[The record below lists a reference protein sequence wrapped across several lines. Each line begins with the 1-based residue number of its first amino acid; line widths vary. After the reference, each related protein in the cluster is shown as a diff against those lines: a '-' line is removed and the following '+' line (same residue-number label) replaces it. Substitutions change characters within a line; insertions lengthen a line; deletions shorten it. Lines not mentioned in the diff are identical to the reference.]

1 MAYDC
6 PARFLEGPPG
16 GCRKGSGTDEDVNDA
31 LHLAT
36 PNGIDGGSSDV
47 QPKRQNEDM
56 EIKIKG
62 LVRRQLVYGF
72 VAEKDGE
79 GEIVGSSVVKLAR
92 RNAFELVGLK
102 RPALAPA
109 WRWKMG

>member
-1 MAYDC
+1 MPERSGKGRGGSD
-6 PARFLEGPPG
+6 ARFLVSPQRHRRRLVRRPTQEGKT
-16 GCRKGSGTDEDVNDA
+16 RN
-31 LHLAT
+31 
-36 PNGIDGGSSDV
+36 
-47 QPKRQNEDM
+47 M

-72 VAEKDGE
+72 EAEKDAA

-102 RPALAPA
+102 RPALTPG
-109 WRWKMG
+109 WRWKMS

>member
-1 MAYDC
+1 M
-6 PARFLEGPPG
+6 PERRKNGR
-16 GCRKGSGTDEDVNDA
+16 GCSDA
-31 LHLAT
+31 LFLVLPQRHRRRLVRRPT
-36 PNGIDGGSSDV
+36 QKGKTKN
-47 QPKRQNEDM
+47 M

-72 VAEKDGE
+72 AAEKDAE
-79 GEIVGSSVVKLAR
+79 GQIIGSSVVKLAR

-109 WRWKMG
+109 WRWKMS

>member
-1 MAYDC
+1 M
-6 PARFLEGPPG
+6 PERPKNGR
-16 GCRKGSGTDEDVNDA
+16 GCSDA
-31 LHLAT
+31 LFLV
-36 PNGIDGGSSDV
+36 S
-47 QPKRQNEDM
+47 PKRHRRRLVRRPTQKAKTKNM

-72 VAEKDGE
+72 EAEKDAE
-79 GEIVGSSVVKLAR
+79 GQIIGSSVVKLAR

>member
-1 MAYDC
+1 M
-6 PARFLEGPPG
+6 PLLLVLLQRH
-16 GCRKGSGTDEDVNDA
+16 RRRVNR
-31 LHLAT
+31 
-36 PNGIDGGSSDV
+36 
-47 QPKRQNEDM
+47 RQTQKAKTRNM

-72 VAEKDGE
+72 EAEKDGE
-79 GEIVGSSVVKLAR
+79 GQIIGSSVVKLAR

-109 WRWKMG
+109 WRWKMC

>member
-1 MAYDC
+1 MPYSSSPTTASST
-6 PARFLEGPPG
+6 ARPSSNPEG
-16 GCRKGSGTDEDVNDA
+16 T
-31 LHLAT
+31 H
-36 PNGIDGGSSDV
+36 
-47 QPKRQNEDM
+47 EDM

-72 VAEKDGE
+72 EAEKDAE
-79 GEIVGSSVVKLAR
+79 GQIVGSSVVKLAR

>member
-1 MAYDC
+1 M
-6 PARFLEGPPG
+6 PVRV
-16 GCRKGSGTDEDVNDA
+16 RKGRGVSDA
-31 LHLAT
+31 LFLVTPKRHQRRLARRF
-36 PNGIDGGSSDV
+36 NHGGST
-47 QPKRQNEDM
+47 RNM

-72 VAEKDGE
+72 EAEKDAE
-79 GEIVGSSVVKLAR
+79 GEIIGSSVVKLAR

-109 WRWKMG
+109 WRWKMS

>member
-1 MAYDC
+1 MPYFPFHFTGIGDGW
-6 PARFLEGPPG
+6 R
-16 GCRKGSGTDEDVNDA
+16 V
-31 LHLAT
+31 AT
-36 PNGIDGGSSDV
+36 GKQTRN
-47 QPKRQNEDM
+47 M

-72 VAEKDGE
+72 EAEKDGE
-79 GEIVGSSVVKLAR
+79 GQIIGSSIVKLAR

-102 RPALAPA
+102 RPALAPT

>member
-1 MAYDC
+1 MPYSSF
-6 PARFLEGPPG
+6 P
-16 GCRKGSGTDEDVNDA
+16 
-31 LHLAT
+31 
-36 PNGIDGGSSDV
+36 PNGIGDGLSV
-47 QPKRQNEDM
+47 VKPHEENEDM

-72 VAEKDGE
+72 EAEKDAE

>member
-1 MAYDC
+1 
-6 PARFLEGPPG
+6 
-16 GCRKGSGTDEDVNDA
+16 
-31 LHLAT
+31 
-36 PNGIDGGSSDV
+36 
-47 QPKRQNEDM
+47 M

-72 VAEKDGE
+72 KSEKDAM
-79 GEIVGSSVVKLAR
+79 GEIVGSSVVTLAR

-109 WRWKMG
+109 WRWKM

>member
-1 MAYDC
+1 MPYSL
-6 PARFLEGPPG
+6 F
-16 GCRKGSGTDEDVNDA
+16 
-31 LHLAT
+31 H

-72 VAEKDGE
+72 ESEKDAA

>member
-1 MAYDC
+1 MPY
-6 PARFLEGPPG
+6 PSF
-16 GCRKGSGTDEDVNDA
+16 
-31 LHLAT
+31 H
-36 PNGIDGGSSDV
+36 PNGIDAGPSGV
-47 QPKRQNEDM
+47 KPQRQNEDM

-72 VAEKDGE
+72 KSEKDAM
-79 GEIVGSSVVKLAR
+79 GEIVGSSVVTLAR

-109 WRWKMG
+109 WRWKM

>member
-1 MAYDC
+1 M
-6 PARFLEGPPG
+6 PERFRNGR
-16 GCRKGSGTDEDVNDA
+16 GCNDA
-31 LHLAT
+31 LHLVT
-36 PNGIDGGSSDV
+36 PQRHRRRHVRRPNQEG
-47 QPKRQNEDM
+47 KTRNM

-72 VAEKDGE
+72 EAEKDGE
-79 GEIVGSSVVKLAR
+79 GQIIGSSVVKLAR

>member
-1 MAYDC
+1 MPEGFKNERGCSDAL
-6 PARFLEGPPG
+6 FLEQP
-16 GCRKGSGTDEDVNDA
+16 
-31 LHLAT
+31 H
-36 PNGIDGGSSDV
+36 GIDDGRSV
-47 QPKRQNEDM
+47 VPTRKTKTRNM

-72 VAEKDGE
+72 ESEKDGE
-79 GEIVGSSVVKLAR
+79 GQIIGSSVVKLAR

-109 WRWKMG
+109 WRWKMD

>member
-1 MAYDC
+1 M
-6 PARFLEGPPG
+6 PERSRKKR
-16 GCRKGSGTDEDVNDA
+16 GCSDA
-31 LHLAT
+31 LFLVITQWHRRRLVRRSN
-36 PNGIDGGSSDV
+36 PEGE
-47 QPKRQNEDM
+47 KRNMQ
-56 EIKIKG
+56 IKIKG

-72 VAEKDGE
+72 EAEKDAE
-79 GEIVGSSVVKLAR
+79 GEIVGSSVVRLAR

>member
-1 MAYDC
+1 
-6 PARFLEGPPG
+6 
-16 GCRKGSGTDEDVNDA
+16 
-31 LHLAT
+31 
-36 PNGIDGGSSDV
+36 
-47 QPKRQNEDM
+47 M

-72 VAEKDGE
+72 ESEKDAA

-102 RPALAPA
+102 RPVLAPA